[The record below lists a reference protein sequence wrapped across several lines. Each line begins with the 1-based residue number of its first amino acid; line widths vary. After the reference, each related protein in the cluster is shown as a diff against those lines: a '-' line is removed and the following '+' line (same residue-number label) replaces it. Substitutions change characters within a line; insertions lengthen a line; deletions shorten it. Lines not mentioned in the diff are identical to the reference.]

1 MVRMPAGHLPS
12 PPMEAARLFPE
23 PAAGEPYTILIMHHL
38 MQIFVCEIV
47 WAFITAG
54 PCQCAL
60 FLIPR
65 SFHDGGALNYS
76 TAPHRSKTTLIS
88 NGVFCLLESKILSIG
103 QTLLYSLVLQH
114 YLKLFQIKLVVWCFF
129 SRFKTTFVTFLN
141 FMGYLGLCWASK
153 LTGTRSS

>member
-1 MVRMPAGHLPS
+1 MDLHGVTYFLWLS
-12 PPMEAARLFPE
+12 S
-23 PAAGEPYTILIMHHL
+23 
-38 MQIFVCEIV
+38 
-47 WAFITAG
+47 G

-103 QTLLYSLVLQH
+103 QTLLYSLGCHVEIL
-114 YLKLFQIKLVVWCFF
+114 LSAVV
-129 SRFKTTFVTFLN
+129 
-141 FMGYLGLCWASK
+141 
-153 LTGTRSS
+153 TGS

>member
-1 MVRMPAGHLPS
+1 MATWGMATEYVNDHPTKNVSETFLTYFKGQLLWTCR
-12 PPMEAARLFPE
+12 RLRGPRQSNVE
-23 PAAGEPYTILIMHHL
+23 P
-38 MQIFVCEIV
+38 
-47 WAFITAG
+47 G

-103 QTLLYSLVLQH
+103 QTLLYSLV
-114 YLKLFQIKLVVWCFF
+114 
-129 SRFKTTFVTFLN
+129 
-141 FMGYLGLCWASK
+141 
-153 LTGTRSS
+153 